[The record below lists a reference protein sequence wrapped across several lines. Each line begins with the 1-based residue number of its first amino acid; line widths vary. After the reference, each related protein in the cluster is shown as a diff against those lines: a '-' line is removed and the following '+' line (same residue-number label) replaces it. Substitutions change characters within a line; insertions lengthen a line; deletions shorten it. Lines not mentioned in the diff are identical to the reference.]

1 MQIIIN
7 IILSYL
13 LGSISGSMILGKIKG
28 VDIRTMGSGNAGG
41 TNAFRSIGPL
51 FALGV
56 VIIDIAKGIIS
67 VVFISS
73 LAFYSYIPTGFSE
86 TIQVLCGVAAV
97 IGHVYPLYYNFK
109 GGKGAGTLIGV
120 VGVLFPES
128 IVYALCSWI
137 FILVT
142 TGFVGLGTI
151 IASIV
156 LVIVTYFSYPGGLG
170 SPFGIVSILMALFIV
185 FTHRSNIQ
193 RMLKGTEN
201 QFKKAMIF
209 KKIFN

>member
-56 VIIDIAKGIIS
+56 VMIDIAKGIIS
-67 VVFISS
+67 VLFISS
-73 LAFYSYIPTGFSE
+73 LTFYSYITTDFYG

-128 IVYALCSWI
+128 VVYALCSWI
-137 FILVT
+137 LILIT

-156 LVIVTYFSYPGGLG
+156 LVLVTYFLYPEGLS
-170 SPFGIVSILMALFIV
+170 SPFGILSILMALFII

-193 RMLKGTEN
+193 RMLNGTEN

-209 KKIFN
+209 KRIFN